1 MSSTKMNSKTT
12 NISLVGVGGQ
22 GILLSSDILVRTAML
37 AGLDAKKSEVHGMSQ
52 RGGSVISQVR
62 FGEKVYSPI
71 VGDGGSDIL
80 VSFDRLESLRY
91 RPLLAE
97 GGTALVNDADIV
109 PTTVSSG
116 MQPAVPD
123 LAGELRKAF
132 PRLRLL
138 DANAL
143 AVQAGNPKCAN
154 VVLTGA
160 LSLLLAFPRDLWI
173 EALKSRVPPKLLD
186 VNLTAF
192 ALGRGER

>member
-1 MSSTKMNSKTT
+1 MNTI

-37 AGLDAKKSEVHGMSQ
+37 AGLDAKKAEVHGMSQ
-52 RGGSVISQVR
+52 RGGSVICQVR
-62 FGEKVYSPI
+62 FGDKVFSPI
-71 VGDGGSDIL
+71 VGDGDSDIL
-80 VSFDRLESLRY
+80 VSFDRLEALRY
-91 RPLLAE
+91 RPLLAD
-97 GGTALVNDADIV
+97 GGTALVNDADLI

-123 LAGELRKAF
+123 LAGELGKAF
-132 PRLRLL
+132 PKLNLVR
-138 DANAL
+138 ANDL

-160 LSLLLAFPRDLWI
+160 LSLLLDFPHDLWI

-186 VNLTAF
+186 VNLKAF